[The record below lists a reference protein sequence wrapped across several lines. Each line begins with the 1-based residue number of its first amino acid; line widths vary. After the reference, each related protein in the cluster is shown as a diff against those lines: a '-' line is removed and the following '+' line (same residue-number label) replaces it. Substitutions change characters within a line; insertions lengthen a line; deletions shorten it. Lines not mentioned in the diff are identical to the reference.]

1 MKEKSYSQR
10 RACALAGID
19 PRVYRRQPKRPEDTT
34 LRRRL
39 RELSA
44 ERRRF
49 GYRRLHILLKREG
62 WEVNWKKLYR
72 LYKEEGLTVRK
83 RGGRKRA
90 IGTRAP
96 MAIPQGP
103 NQRWSL
109 DFVSDTLSE
118 GRRFR
123 ILNVIDDFSRECLA
137 AVVDTSLSG
146 IRVAR
151 ELDRIAEMRGDPC
164 MGECPVFCVTGIW
177 SMLPERSKDDDNF
190 QGTAGRVAEGLRA
203 A

>member
-1 MKEKSYSQR
+1 MDWAMKEKSYSQR

-19 PRVYRRQPKRPEDTT
+19 PRVYRRQPKRSEDTT

-62 WEVNWKKLYR
+62 WEVNWRKLYR

-90 IGTRAP
+90 VGTRAP

-137 AVVDTSLSG
+137 SVVDTSLSG

-151 ELDRIAEMRGDPC
+151 ELDRIAEMRGYPC
-164 MGECPVFCVTGIW
+164 MVV
-177 SMLPERSKDDDNF
+177 SDNVLC
-190 QGTAGRVAEGLRA
+190 REHLA